1 MNAQAQV
8 QIGFTE
14 EYMARM
20 RRKTARPFRLQDLL
34 QSYKEFEAQCDWAE
48 AREARLQRELKKLA
62 DHNKSGPKY
71 M

>member
-1 MNAQAQV
+1 
-8 QIGFTE
+8 
-14 EYMARM
+14 MARM